1 MKLAMPQVC
10 GALLRAGGRWSAL
23 GLRFRR
29 HLECAS
35 VHLNFCCAE
44 RSTKILV
51 PTSTPNTP
59 LCSAYDSGM
68 APVDLGSL
76 SSNWKIL
83 QQRLKSSAP
92 AASSS
97 SSSSKDKKPDE
108 HKHASLKRKRSQQAP
123 GKQGDSSAKAVN
135 GPENNTLPKSL
146 PARKRQRMEEPAS
159 VGASVKQHNTKTLS
173 KSTSMPSLKK
183 APLLSDSK
191 DAAAAVSI
199 LEPHPDFPDVENEGV
214 SEVALPGKYVALDCE
229 MVGVGPEP
237 NRDSALARV
246 SLVNYHGHQI
256 YDSYVQVPRHIEITD
271 YRTAVS
277 GIEPKHMR
285 KDVARPFDEVR
296 NDLKI
301 LLQGRILV
309 GHAVKNDLD
318 VLILKHDKRLIRD
331 TSKFSKF
338 RELASIPGRTPGLKL
353 LAEKLLGVEIQVGA
367 HSSVE
372 DARATMA
379 LFRLE
384 KHSFEQEIRQKY
396 GNVRLEAPAGEADI
410 GGDDEAKTKN
420 KNKKKKKKK
429 KKKH

>member
-1 MKLAMPQVC
+1 
-10 GALLRAGGRWSAL
+10 
-23 GLRFRR
+23 
-29 HLECAS
+29 
-35 VHLNFCCAE
+35 
-44 RSTKILV
+44 
-51 PTSTPNTP
+51 
-59 LCSAYDSGM
+59 M
-68 APVDLGSL
+68 APIDLGTL

-83 QQRLKSSAP
+83 QQRLKPSTP
-92 AASSS
+92 ATPP
-97 SSSSKDKKPDE
+97 KNKKLEEEKPS
-108 HKHASLKRKRSQQAP
+108 SLKRKRPQH
-123 GKQGDSSAKAVN
+123 VN
-135 GPENNTLPKSL
+135 GKHGDEPAKSVSGSQKNTPRKPLPS
-146 PARKRQRMEEPAS
+146 RKRQKMEEPTS
-159 VGASVKQHNTKTLS
+159 VGASVKQHDTKSLS
-173 KSTSMPSLKK
+173 KSVSMPSLKK
-183 APLLSDSK
+183 TPLLSDPR

-246 SLVNYHGHQI
+246 SLVNFHGHQV
-256 YDSYVQVPRHIEITD
+256 YDSYVQVPRQIEITD
-271 YRTAVS
+271 YRTHVS
-277 GIEPKHMR
+277 GIEPRHLR

-301 LLQGRILV
+301 LLTGRILV

-318 VLILKHDKRLIRD
+318 VLILKHDKRFIRD

-338 RELASIPGRTPGLKL
+338 RELATIPGRTPGLKL

-384 KHSFEQEIRQKY
+384 KDSFELEVRQKY
-396 GNVRLEAPAGEADI
+396 GNIRLDAI
-410 GGDDEAKTKN
+410 GPEVDVGGSEDTKKKSRN
-420 KNKKKKKKK
+420 RKKKKKRN
-429 KKKH
+429 

>member
-1 MKLAMPQVC
+1 
-10 GALLRAGGRWSAL
+10 
-23 GLRFRR
+23 
-29 HLECAS
+29 
-35 VHLNFCCAE
+35 
-44 RSTKILV
+44 
-51 PTSTPNTP
+51 
-59 LCSAYDSGM
+59 M
-68 APVDLGSL
+68 APIDLASL

-83 QQRLKSSAP
+83 QQRLKPSAT
-92 AASSS
+92 AASL
-97 SSSSKDKKPDE
+97 KNKPDE
-108 HKHASLKRKRSQQAP
+108 DKQSSLKRKRSQHIN
-123 GKQGDSSAKAVN
+123 GKHDNESVKAVN
-135 GPENNTLPKSL
+135 GSEKGTLRKPPPS
-146 PARKRQRMEEPAS
+146 RKRQKMEEPAS
-159 VGASVKQHNTKTLS
+159 VGASIKRHDTKTLS

-183 APLLSDSK
+183 TPLLSDAR
-191 DAAAAVSI
+191 DAATAVSI
-199 LEPHPDFPDVENEGV
+199 LDPHPDFPDVENEGV

-246 SLVNYHGHQI
+246 SLVNYHGHQV

-285 KDVARPFDEVR
+285 KDVARPFEEVR

-301 LLQGRILV
+301 LLTGRILV

-318 VLILKHDKRLIRD
+318 VLILKHDKRFIRD
-331 TSKFSKF
+331 TSKFSRF
-338 RELASIPGRTPGLKL
+338 RELATIPGRTPGLKL

-384 KHSFEQEIRQKY
+384 KDSFEHEIRQKY
-396 GNVRLEAPAGEADI
+396 GNVRPDAVAAEADV
-410 GGDDEAKTKN
+410 GGGEEVKKKTRN
-420 KNKKKKKKK
+420 RKKKKKRN
-429 KKKH
+429 